1 MKTVKGKVFPRM
13 NSQIAATFIAIP
25 PKKYHDPETLT
36 MEVLFEPLNSR
47 KQNMVHEYG
56 TRKPRTPSRVGLP
69 ARTRRWSVQ
78 VFLRNGIVGAQA
90 FRRSRHTESFG
101 EVTLGPCGLEE
112 KSLVLLRREG
122 ESDLATEGC
131 RAVGVAHLFV
141 QFVRHV
147 GQDLFRR
154 LEKCLLTVSF
164 FQGEDER

>member
-90 FRRSRHTESFG
+90 FLPESTYRVFWRGHPWPLWAGRKVSRIAQERG
-101 EVTLGPCGLEE
+101 
-112 KSLVLLRREG
+112 RE
-122 ESDLATEGC
+122 
-131 RAVGVAHLFV
+131 
-141 QFVRHV
+141 
-147 GQDLFRR
+147 
-154 LEKCLLTVSF
+154 
-164 FQGEDER
+164 